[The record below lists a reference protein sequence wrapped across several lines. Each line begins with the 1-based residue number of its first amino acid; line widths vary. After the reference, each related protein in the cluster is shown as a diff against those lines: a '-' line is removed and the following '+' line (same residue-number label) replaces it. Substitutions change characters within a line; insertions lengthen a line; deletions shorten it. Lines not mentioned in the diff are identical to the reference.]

1 MELVGVKRRQP
12 SAGESAQ
19 NGERERER
27 GKQLGGWY
35 TSARWEEEDRGLGGS
50 WRVTGW
56 NDNNQNLCSGAG
68 GSNPIESSEPSISD
82 PSRRVKGKENRELD
96 VGGRVGSVGGVGKE
110 GKNQCSII
118 LSLPPL
124 FFTHSQLATRKRHPT
139 WIHLLLLRVQ
149 VTSDTRRCYNHDDD
163 DAAPPSAQ
171 HEKAVFFCPFLLLL
185 SLPPFF
191 QCGWVIARKGFL
203 TCLCIST
210 LRP

>member
-1 MELVGVKRRQP
+1 MG
-12 SAGESAQ
+12 
-19 NGERERER
+19 
-27 GKQLGGWY
+27 
-35 TSARWEEEDRGLGGS
+35 GGS

-96 VGGRVGSVGGVGKE
+96 VGGRVGSVGKE

-171 HEKAVFFCPFLLLL
+171 HEKAVFFL
-185 SLPPFF
+185 SLFAPTFSPSFFF

>member
-1 MELVGVKRRQP
+1 MG
-12 SAGESAQ
+12 
-19 NGERERER
+19 
-27 GKQLGGWY
+27 
-35 TSARWEEEDRGLGGS
+35 GGS

-96 VGGRVGSVGGVGKE
+96 VGGRVGSVGKE

-191 QCGWVIARKGFL
+191 FNVGG
-203 TCLCIST
+203 
-210 LRP
+210 